1 MEFVAYYVPSDSP
14 EMTPT
19 LLTAVQSKL
28 ENVLITLSPLLTILL
43 IVCVP
48 TNSFHI
54 ALSLVFA

>member
-1 MEFVAYYVPSDSP
+1 MEFIAYYMPSDSP

-19 LLTAVQSKL
+19 LLTTVQSKL

-43 IVCVP
+43 IICVS